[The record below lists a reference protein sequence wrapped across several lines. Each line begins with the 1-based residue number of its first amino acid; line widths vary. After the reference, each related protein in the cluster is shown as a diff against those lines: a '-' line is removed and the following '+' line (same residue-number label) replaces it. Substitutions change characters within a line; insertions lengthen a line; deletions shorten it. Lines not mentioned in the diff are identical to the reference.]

1 MMAYASIVET
11 YDELD
16 EQTAHRSNFQK
27 IRPPKATRTRSRRRK
42 TSVNKVGCGFAAR
55 RNRRWTW

>member
-11 YDELD
+11 YE
-16 EQTAHRSNFQK
+16 EAEEETSRRSNFQK
-27 IRPPKATRTRSRRRK
+27 IKPPKATRIRSRCRK

-55 RNRRWTW
+55 RNRRWAW

>member
-1 MMAYASIVET
+1 MMVYARIVET

-16 EQTAHRSNFQK
+16 EETSRRSSFQK
-27 IRPPKATRTRSRRRK
+27 IGPPKATRTRSRRRK